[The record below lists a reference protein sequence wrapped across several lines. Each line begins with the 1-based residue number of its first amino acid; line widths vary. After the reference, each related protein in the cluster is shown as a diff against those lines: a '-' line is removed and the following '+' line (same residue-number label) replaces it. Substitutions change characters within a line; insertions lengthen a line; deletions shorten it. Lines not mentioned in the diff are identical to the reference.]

1 MPFTAHFHLK
11 TALSY
16 NGYSLPYL
24 QVSHCPVGREK
35 GIGAVGCHSLGIAF
49 NSLFISPLFEKYIPL
64 YILKHSME
72 RNKKKIKWIQIF
84 NTPRASI
91 RIRRQVK
98 HTAQPGRRGLERA
111 SSGYCTFSPVQ
122 TTLLIIALNII
133 HFIKAQLIHI
143 NSFTRSCTQAFHNS
157 NNFCE
162 EHSKALQ
169 STPSPFS
176 YTQHL
181 NVE

>member
-1 MPFTAHFHLK
+1 MSIPVNMPFTAHFHLK

-72 RNKKKIKWIQIF
+72 RNKKKLNEFKSSTLQGHPSESDGKSS
-84 NTPRASI
+84 TQRS
-91 RIRRQVK
+91 
-98 HTAQPGRRGLERA
+98 PGDGA
-111 SSGYCTFSPVQ
+111 
-122 TTLLIIALNII
+122 
-133 HFIKAQLIHI
+133 
-143 NSFTRSCTQAFHNS
+143 
-157 NNFCE
+157 
-162 EHSKALQ
+162 
-169 STPSPFS
+169 
-176 YTQHL
+176 
-181 NVE
+181 